1 MHCGIGH
8 IVHPQADLPQA
19 DTNLPPPPPTAL
31 WDMVSKQA
39 VRNLLEWIFVTL
51 VLLMLMMRLGVN
63 GAIETNVFLS
73 HVNACVTA
81 DAWCKLA
88 LTASQI

>member
-1 MHCGIGH
+1 MIGH
-8 IVHPQADLPQA
+8 IVHPQA
-19 DTNLPPPPPTAL
+19 NPPRAETPPST
-31 WDMVSKQA
+31 MGYI
-39 VRNLLEWIFVTL
+39 LLECILVTL

-81 DAWCKLA
+81 DVWCKLA